1 MSVGNVGSTIRFR
14 VEVGA
19 LAVSPSRCVLQIQ
32 TDTICHV
39 LDMDPTTGAK
49 QERTGVG
56 GGCKQQYS
64 QHG

>member
-1 MSVGNVGSTIRFR
+1 MNVGNVGLTIRVR

-32 TDTICHV
+32 TDAICRV
-39 LDMDPTTGAK
+39 LYINPTTGAK